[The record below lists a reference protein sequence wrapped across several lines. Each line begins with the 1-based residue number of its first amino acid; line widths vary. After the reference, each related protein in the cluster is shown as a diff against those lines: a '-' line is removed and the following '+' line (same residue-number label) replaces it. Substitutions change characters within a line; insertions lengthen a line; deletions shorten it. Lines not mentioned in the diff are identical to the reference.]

1 MKKNNIIRILITIF
15 IIFIPLLDMLRS
27 TSFKDV
33 EVFGLALIELINISL
48 IGIALLL
55 TLTKVSVKKIIAL
68 IIYLIIVG
76 FYVFLHYKNIILF
89 DTNIFAKADF
99 NFIRESFYILRVYVL
114 PLMLLFVLLNNKDIF
129 NKYYYLKMIK
139 YLIIII
145 SFSII
150 ILDVFKLSF
159 ISYND
164 NKHFVLYNIFDYF
177 LYTGDYKQI
186 SARGFFDSANELSA
200 ILLMLMPINIY
211 LFYKEHKNFNIVL
224 YVSQFVAMIL
234 LGTRTAAY
242 GSLLIS
248 IVAFICYIC
257 LIFMKQER
265 KNKFFEKYFTVSALV
280 CTAFLTISPFMLG
293 RINDGTPDFS
303 VKDISAYKA
312 ISKTAVKD
320 VNKLIEK
327 YQSEYMINEYFL
339 KLYPVDKDSE
349 FWLGIIKRDK
359 ALNND
364 SRLMKIDILKRIY
377 ERNNNQNDKF
387 YGMGYTLNFLD
398 LERDYYYQYYIF
410 GIFGLLLF
418 ICPYFIV
425 LGYLVFRGLLNFK
438 NNFKLTVLLCIMSV
452 CLGLLIAYYSGHVF
466 GWVGPM
472 MILVLMFG
480 ILSSMIIYEKEVMV
494 NGKEK

>member
-1 MKKNNIIRILITIF
+1 MCH
-15 IIFIPLLDMLRS
+15 
-27 TSFKDV
+27 
-33 EVFGLALIELINISL
+33 
-48 IGIALLL
+48 
-55 TLTKVSVKKIIAL
+55 
-68 IIYLIIVG
+68 IV
-76 FYVFLHYKNIILF
+76 
-89 DTNIFAKADF
+89 
-99 NFIRESFYILRVYVL
+99 
-114 PLMLLFVLLNNKDIF
+114 
-129 NKYYYLKMIK
+129 
-139 YLIIII
+139 
-145 SFSII
+145 
-150 ILDVFKLSF
+150 
-159 ISYND
+159 
-164 NKHFVLYNIFDYF
+164 
-177 LYTGDYKQI
+177 
-186 SARGFFDSANELSA
+186 
-200 ILLMLMPINIY
+200 
-211 LFYKEHKNFNIVL
+211 
-224 YVSQFVAMIL
+224 
-234 LGTRTAAY
+234 
-242 GSLLIS
+242 
-248 IVAFICYIC
+248 
-257 LIFMKQER
+257 
-265 KNKFFEKYFTVSALV
+265 NKFFEKYFTVSALV